1 MNNQAFLAGGGQMAE
16 LIRSKNW
23 NDSPLGALPQWPQSL
38 QTALS
43 IVLTN
48 RFPMSIV
55 WGPSMIHLYNDAY
68 SAMLHAAHL
77 PVAVGN
83 AIYDSFPTLW
93 KKLESVYRQVQAG
106 EVIVLDDQQVIDDR
120 YFDISYSPIR
130 DESGGIGGV
139 LVAFYETTGKHFVE
153 RTSELSRKNEELRRS
168 EERYQR
174 MTNEVEDYAIILLSR
189 EGVIEN
195 WNRGAEKIKGWTAED
210 IIGQHF
216 RIFYTREDQQNN
228 VPEALIEEAIK
239 NGKSTFEGWRMR
251 KDGSTFWAYA
261 VITALH
267 DDKNDIIG
275 FSKVTRDLTERKLAE
290 DKMKMYAEQL
300 ELKNKELERSNSE
313 LSSFSYVASHDLQ
326 EPLRKIQSF
335 GNLIQAR
342 DADTLSDVSR
352 DYFDRM
358 VKAAVRM
365 QHLIDSLLEFSRTA
379 TGKKTFEETDLNHLL
394 EEVKKELADRIEEKQ
409 GRVVSADLP
418 VCKVIVFQFRQLLFN
433 LINNSLKYARENEP
447 PVIEVSCHYLKARE
461 VKDQD
466 ALPGRDYYR
475 FSVTDNGIGF
485 EQEYAEK
492 IFELFQRLH
501 GRSEYSGSGIGL
513 AICKKIMENHH
524 GFIRANSELG
534 KGATF
539 RFYLPVTK

>member
-1 MNNQAFLAGGGQMAE
+1 LAGGGHMAE

-23 NDSPLGALPQWPQSL
+23 NDSPLGDLSQWPQSL
-38 QTALS
+38 RTALS
-43 IVLTN
+43 IVLAN
-48 RFPMSIV
+48 RFPMAIV

-68 SAMLHAAHL
+68 RSILDAANL
-77 PVAVGN
+77 PVLVGN
-83 AIYDSFPTLW
+83 SIYNSFPALW
-93 KKLESVYRQVQAG
+93 ERYEHVYRQVLDGQ
-106 EVIVLDDQQVIDDR
+106 VIVLDNQQVVSDR

-130 DESGGIGGV
+130 DENGGVGGV
-139 LVAFYETTGKHFVE
+139 LAAFYETTGKLFVE
-153 RTSELSRKNEELRRS
+153 RSSELSRKNEELRRS

-174 MTNEVEDYAIILLSR
+174 MTNEVEDYAIILLSK
-189 EGVIEN
+189 EGIIEN
-195 WNRGAEKIKGWTAED
+195 WNRGAEKIKGWVAEE
-210 IIGQHF
+210 IVGKHF
-216 RIFYTREDQQNN
+216 RIFYTPEDQANK
-228 VPEALIEEAIK
+228 VPESLVEEAIK
-239 NGKSTFEGWRMR
+239 NGKSSFEGWRLR
-251 KDGSTFWAYA
+251 KDGSRFWAYA

-267 DDKNDIIG
+267 DDKNDVIG

-300 ELKNKELERSNSE
+300 EMKNKELERSNSE

-335 GNLIQAR
+335 GNLIQAK

-379 TGKKTFEETDLNHLL
+379 TGNKTFEEADLNHLL
-394 EEVKKELADRIEEKQ
+394 EEVKKELADRIEEKK
-409 GRVVSADLP
+409 GRIVADKLP

-433 LINNSLKYARENEP
+433 LINNSLKYAREDESP
-447 PVIEVSCHYLKARE
+447 IIKVTCEYLKARE
-461 VKDQD
+461 VKDPD

-475 FSVTDNGIGF
+475 FSISDNGIGF

-524 GFIRANSELG
+524 GFIRAYSELG